1 MLAVSKNFS
10 FLNFSSL
17 SAMGL
22 LLAAVPLILRPAVAH
37 ADGVQ
42 TYGTEDALGTGAYG
56 TDDPTA
62 GATKIGLAPNVS
74 SLATKSY
81 AHTFPFTPSPGD
93 FPGTDQ
99 IYVGSVQT
107 ASDDG
112 YSSSPDRISGPDV
125 ITMDY
130 SSLVP
135 ADSTIQTVTLGIA
148 ADNFEFPVFGQPFN
162 ITLNGASAPA
172 LTSLLESLDQSG
184 PIVQYVTL
192 GISPS
197 TLGPSNVL
205 TLSIDEGG
213 NGGDGWAV
221 DFTTVGVTTTAVP
234 EPATLSLVL
243 LAAPAVLA
251 RRRGRTKG
259 DADH

>member
-162 ITLNGASAPA
+162 ITLNGASASGVNQFAGVARPIRANSAIRHAWHLA
-172 LTSLLESLDQSG
+172 LD
-184 PIVQYVTL
+184 
-192 GISPS
+192 
-197 TLGPSNVL
+197 LGPFKCFDPL
-205 TLSIDEGG
+205 HRRRRQRWRWLGRRFHDRGRDDHRRPGTGHAFPRI
-213 NGGDGWAV
+213 
-221 DFTTVGVTTTAVP
+221 
-234 EPATLSLVL
+234 
-243 LAAPAVLA
+243 A
-251 RRRGRTKG
+251 RRPGSPGATEG
-259 DADH
+259 TN